1 MSNHLCQTLK
11 DLFLC
16 GITCVFSIS
25 TGQFFLYYW
34 VMFCYLLQYGQKVP
48 FILRLLWLTMASLG
62 NILCSSK
69 QENICHSFYVVSIL
83 FYSFFGSLYSLI
95 STKMHYSQL
104 PFCSQTMPTWHLHGA
119 LIWNALQTHRP
130 YSALFSSLQNQS
142 LKWRQI
148 EGQKGV
154 KNVCIQNNGPSSASV
169 NILSMDILIPCRIKC
184 PTFFPLLC
192 SRKHLQVR
200 LHRTNRSGLWNI

>member
-25 TGQFFLYYW
+25 TGQVFLHYW

-83 FYSFFGSLYSLI
+83 FYSFLVVFIHWFQQRCITLSSPFVVRPCQHGIYMVLWFGMHCKPIILIECLFPVCKTRAWSEGRLRGRREWKMSAYKTMGWVLPLWIFYPWIFLYHAEL
-95 STKMHYSQL
+95 
-104 PFCSQTMPTWHLHGA
+104 
-119 LIWNALQTHRP
+119 NAL
-130 YSALFSSLQNQS
+130 LFFSLA
-142 LKWRQI
+142 
-148 EGQKGV
+148 V
-154 KNVCIQNNGPSSASV
+154 
-169 NILSMDILIPCRIKC
+169 
-184 PTFFPLLC
+184 F
-192 SRKHLQVR
+192 
-200 LHRTNRSGLWNI
+200 